1 LKIGDFAEYSLAT
14 SSQALSV
21 AIRMSGGVRRI
32 CTPCFLI
39 ISSIASAFCFCQRVI
54 QVMNVSF
61 TAELTASCCSGV
73 KLFQTSRLKPSS
85 PIELFSCI
93 PGV

>member
-1 LKIGDFAEYSLAT
+1 
-14 SSQALSV
+14 
-21 AIRMSGGVRRI
+21 MSGGVRRMRA
-32 CTPCFLI
+32 PCFCT

-61 TAELTASCCSGV
+61 TAEFAASCCCGV
-73 KLFQTSRLKPSS
+73 KLFHTSRLKPSS